1 MASHHQSRSATLS
14 NLLPDIELGDAAS
27 LVVRNLCLDTR
38 QLKTGDAFIALAG
51 VQVDGRDFIAKAIE
65 LGAAAILV
73 EADRNWQGIDW
84 LGAVPVIA
92 VENLPARV
100 SEIAGHFFGEPSKKI
115 RLIGFTGTNGK
126 TTCSLLAA
134 QMLAHLQKKSS
145 VIGTV
150 GYGVLD
156 TTVIA
161 PLSQQINL
169 LTSTGLTTPD
179 PVTVQRLL
187 AELNQQGAVSAAI
200 EVSSHSLQQKRV
212 AGLQFTTA
220 VFTNLTQ
227 DHLDYHG
234 DLITYGN
241 VKAQLLQMPGLH
253 TAVINLDDSWAAS
266 LSSKAPSTVKV
277 LGYSVEKNAD
287 IYATNIELH
296 SRGVRAHIVTPW
308 GSADI
313 DMPLLGKFN
322 LSNLLSVIAAV
333 GAQGFSVGQML
344 PLIASLEPA
353 PGRMQLVTVD
363 QSAQEIQV
371 IVDYAHTPDALE
383 NTLNAIHQHKA
394 GRVWTVFGCGGDR
407 DKSKRPQMGKI
418 AERFSDYVIVTNDNP
433 RSEDPAT
440 IAAEIVRGMNHPSG
454 CLVIADRAQ
463 AIDFA
468 VQQAKAGDIV
478 LIAGKGH
485 EDYQIFATQTLPFS
499 DSKHARISLQR
510 RIAKLES
517 KNESSEKGAPL

>member
-1 MASHHQSRSATLS
+1 MATHYQTHSVALAD
-14 NLLPDIELGDAAS
+14 LLPDLQLDKAAGI
-27 LVVRNLCLDTR
+27 LVRNLCLDTR

-51 VQVDGRDFIAKAIE
+51 IKVDGRNFIAKAIE

-73 EADRNWQGIDW
+73 EADKNWQGIDW

-92 VENLPARV
+92 VDNLPSRV
-100 SEIAGHFFGEPSKKI
+100 SDIAGHFFGEPSKKI
-115 RLIGFTGTNGK
+115 QLIGITGTNGK

-134 QMLAHLQKKSS
+134 QLLAQLQKKSA
-145 VIGTV
+145 VIGTI
-150 GYGVLD
+150 GYGLLD
-156 TTVIA
+156 TSVIA
-161 PLSQQINL
+161 PLAQQINL

-179 PVTVQRLL
+179 PITLQRILS
-187 AELNQQGAVSAAI
+187 ELVSGGAASIAI

-212 AGLQFTTA
+212 AGLQFTSA
-220 VFTNLTQ
+220 IFTNLTQ

-234 DLITYGN
+234 DLHSYGN
-241 VKAQLLQMPGLH
+241 AKAQLLHMPQLQ
-253 TAVINLDDSWAAS
+253 TAVINLDDDWASS
-266 LSSKAPSTVKV
+266 LVKKAPAGVRVVSYST
-277 LGYSVEKNAD
+277 EKSAD
-287 IYATNIELH
+287 VYATNIELH
-296 SRGVRAHIVTPW
+296 AQGVRAHLHTPW
-308 GSADI
+308 GEAEINS
-313 DMPLLGKFN
+313 PLLGRFN
-322 LSNLLSVIAAV
+322 LSNLLAVIAAL
-333 GAQGFSVGQML
+333 GAQGFRLEQLL
-344 PLIASLEPA
+344 PFIAQLEPA

-363 QSAQEIQV
+363 QPAQEIQV

-418 AERFSDYVIVTNDNP
+418 AERLSDYVIVTNDNP

-440 IAAEIVRGMNHPSG
+440 IAAEIVRGMSHPSG

-499 DSKHARISLQR
+499 DSKHARLSLQR
-510 RIAKLES
+510 RIAKHETDNQS
-517 KNESSEKGAPL
+517 PEAHS